1 MILAVA
7 VQSYVR
13 VCYYT
18 NWSQYRNGKG
28 KYFLENNYQ
37 KGLCTHLIFSFGK
50 VIQSGNEYIIEQYE
64 WNDKDVL
71 YKQVS
76 DFWFIQIDHDWIFLY
91 IKFLQFK
98 LGFSFT
104 QVLVDFENP

>member
-1 MILAVA
+1 MASNLLRLSLVLILGVA

-71 YKQVS
+71 NKHVS
-76 DFWFIQIDHDWIFLY
+76 DF
-91 IKFLQFK
+91 
-98 LGFSFT
+98 
-104 QVLVDFENP
+104 